1 VAQHAFRKSDLHGAT
16 AIFSRSDIFGRD
28 IKKRPEPQSPGRK
41 STKMSGNC
49 KKHDEAS
56 IL

>member
-1 VAQHAFRKSDLHGAT
+1 LGPDP
-16 AIFSRSDIFGRD
+16 IFQTLFFDGFEQVQSS
-28 IKKRPEPQSPGRK
+28 KKRPEPQSPGRE

-49 KKHDEAS
+49 KKHDRAS